1 MLQLYTALF
10 VFIFGQVCEVSEQ
23 SSEKKKDQEL
33 ISQLSLMEVCLAGF
47 SELMLAIVDEDASDA
62 IIITSAELVG
72 YLI

>member
-10 VFIFGQVCEVSEQ
+10 VFICGQVSGQ
-23 SSEKKKDQEL
+23 SSKKKKNQEL
-33 ISQLSLMEVCLAGF
+33 ISQLSLMEDCLVGF

-62 IIITSAELVG
+62 IIIASAELVG